1 MTSSFQGYSPST
13 EFDAVEGVNMVDSVE
28 EQQEKFMRSIR
39 DRNRQMYEYEMQ
51 AAKQKDQRLQKLA
64 GLSQGIAQMF
74 APEVEKRKKRQDA
87 EGQAVYYNLN
97 IEQQNQIK
105 EENHIQDKAEN
116 TFEATNERL
125 VETAKQNGSM
135 SYVTANIV
143 KGLGKNQQ
151 RGFYKAMLSDMAR
164 QYPMFVRQLRNYKY
178 DVVENGE
185 TVQRSWHELGM
196 NDLANKSV
204 IDNKIRQIFLRDVTD
219 PEIQKLA
226 VEYLYSPMQ
235 KFEKQLAIEDAD
247 EYQTQ
252 IEANEKAERVD
263 EMITTFETNNSDD
276 FAEHIRKRGIVLDS
290 QPAAK
295 LEVVEEL
302 KNLLADG
309 DIDVKDVAATMNET
323 ITLESGQV
331 MTLYTYLGKA
341 GNRLQKI
348 VEDALINKNEK
359 DEQWSKLQ
367 RDEYIRNA
375 RNLLYG
381 EDRNEPPTEAE
392 KKEIRDGYDLN
403 WGPMPQELLGLIT
416 EEDKNDEDTT
426 KLIDYLIKTNQ
437 RVPLAQ
443 LNKINDI
450 NTYQS
455 YKGIIKNHNSEMPGG
470 SLVTLR
476 NDSIRSLVGEKL
488 EEEIADPSTGSIQFI
503 NLYTNAQSTYRD
515 VFREEVLKGDEF
527 SAHAKAMNAVEKF
540 IGTSYEVDK
549 KGEIIIKDFEDRFK
563 ERKNGIT
570 TYNKKLIAAS
580 KYLNAQ
586 ENLDFTRGTITGTAQ
601 DLYKIHTQR
610 EAGIDPEIPPIFFK
624 LAELYKQYDAFDI
637 INAQL
642 KIRGLKPIETPEEE
656 VTDKKI
662 LRLRKFKSTP
672 RRLIRSENM
681 SKNYNTKDGMLL
693 AGI

>member
-1 MTSSFQGYSPST
+1 MSSSFQGYSPST
-13 EFDAVEGVNMVDSVE
+13 EFDAVEGVDMVDSVE

-74 APEVEKRKKRQDA
+74 APEIEKRKKRQEA
-87 EGQAVYYNLN
+87 EGQAVHYNLN
-97 IEQQNQIK
+97 IEQQNEIK
-105 EENHIQDKAEN
+105 ERNHVQDRAEN

-125 VETAKQNGSM
+125 VETAKKDGSM
-135 SYVTANIV
+135 SYVTGNIV

-178 DVVENGE
+178 DVIENGE

-196 NDLANKSV
+196 NDLANKAL
-204 IDNKIRQIFLRDVTD
+204 IDNKIRQIYLRDVTD
-219 PEIQKLA
+219 PDIQELA

-263 EMITTFETNNSDD
+263 EMITTFETNNTDN

-341 GNRLQKI
+341 GNRLQKV

-367 RDEYIRNA
+367 RDEYVRNA

-381 EDRNEPPTEAE
+381 EDRNEPPSEAE

-416 EEDKNDEDTT
+416 EEDKDDEDTT

-488 EEEIADPSTGSIQFI
+488 REEIADPSTGSIQFI

-580 KYLNAQ
+580 KYPNAQ

-601 DLYKIHTQR
+601 DLYKIHTER

>member
-13 EFDAVEGVNMVDSVE
+13 EFDAVEGVDMVDSVE

-87 EGQAVYYNLN
+87 EGQAIYYNLN

-196 NDLANKSV
+196 NDLANKAL

-235 KFEKQLAIEDAD
+235 KFEKQLAVDDAD
-247 EYQTQ
+247 DYQTQ

-263 EMITTFETNNSDD
+263 EMITTFETNNALD
-276 FAEHIRKRGIVLDS
+276 FSEHIRKRGIVLDS

-302 KNLLADG
+302 KKLLANG
-309 DIDVKDVAATMNET
+309 DLDVLDVAATMNET

-341 GNRLQKI
+341 GNRLQKV

-359 DEQWSKLQ
+359 DEQWSNLQ
-367 RDEYIRNA
+367 RDEYVRNA
-375 RNLLYG
+375 RNILYG
-381 EDRNEPPTEAE
+381 DDRNEPPTEAE

-416 EEDKNDEDTT
+416 AEDKDDEDTT
-426 KLIDYLIKTNQ
+426 KLIDYLIKTDQ

-450 NTYQS
+450 NTYQT

-476 NDSIRSLVGEKL
+476 NNEIRSAVGKKL
-488 EEEIADPSTGSIQFI
+488 EEEIADPSTGSSEFI
-503 NLYTNAQSTYRD
+503 NLYRNAQSVYRET
-515 VFREEVLKGDEF
+515 FRVEVQKGDEF

-540 IGTSYEVDK
+540 VGTDYAKDDQ
-549 KGEIIIKDFEDRFK
+549 GAIKYKEFEDRFA
-563 ERKNGIT
+563 ERKKGIT
-570 TYNKKLIAAS
+570 TYNKKFIAAS

-586 ENLDFTRGTITGTAQ
+586 ETIDFTKGPITGLGQ
-601 DLYKIHTQR
+601 DLYKIHMQR
-610 EAGIDPEIPPIFFK
+610 QAGIDPEIAPIFFK
-624 LAELYKQYDAFDI
+624 IAELHKEYDAYDLV
-637 INAQL
+637 NAQL
-642 KIRGLKPIETPEEE
+642 QVRGLPPIKTPEEE

-672 RRLIRSENM
+672 RRLIRSKNM

>member
-13 EFDAVEGVNMVDSVE
+13 EFDAVEGVDMVDSVE

-51 AAKQKDQRLQKLA
+51 AAKQKDQRLAKLA
-64 GLSQGIAQMF
+64 GISQGIAQMF
-74 APEVEKRKKRQDA
+74 APEIEKRKKRQEA
-87 EGQAVYYNLN
+87 EGQAAFYNLN
-97 IEQQNQIK
+97 LEQQNEII
-105 EENHIQDKAEN
+105 ENNHIQAKAEN
-116 TFEATNERL
+116 TFEANNSRL
-125 VETAKQNGSM
+125 VETAKSNGSM
-135 SYVTANIV
+135 SPVTGNIV
-143 KGLGKNQQ
+143 KTLGKNQQ
-151 RGFYKAMLSDMAR
+151 KGFNIAMLSAKSNE
-164 QYPMFVRQLRNYKY
+164 YPMFVRQLRNYKF

-185 TVQRSWHELGM
+185 AVQKSWHELGM
-196 NDLANKSV
+196 NDITNKAI
-204 IDNKIRQIFLRDVTD
+204 IDNKIRQIFLSDVTD
-219 PEIQKLA
+219 PNVQELA
-226 VEYLYSPMQ
+226 VEYLYKPMQ
-235 KFEKQLAIEDAD
+235 KYEAQLARDDAD

-252 IEANEKAERVD
+252 IDANEKAERIDDMV
-263 EMITTFETNNSDD
+263 TTFETNNAFDYS
-276 FAEHIRKRGIVLDS
+276 ETIRKRAIVLGS
-290 QPAAK
+290 QSAAK
-295 LEVVEEL
+295 IEAVDEL
-302 KNLLADG
+302 KNMLANG
-309 DIDVKDVAATMNET
+309 DLDAKDVAATMNET
-323 ITLESGQV
+323 ITLESGQT

-341 GNRLQKI
+341 GNRLQTV
-348 VEDALINKNEK
+348 VENALINKNEK
-359 DEQWSKLQ
+359 DEQWAKLQ
-367 RDEYIRNA
+367 RDEYVRNA
-375 RNLLYG
+375 RNILYG
-381 EDRNEPPTEAE
+381 EDRDKPPTKAE
-392 KKEIRDGYDLN
+392 KESIRDGYDLN
-403 WGPMPQELLGLIT
+403 WGPMPTELAGFLT
-416 EEDKNDEDTT
+416 SEDKTDEDTT
-426 KLIDYLIKTNQ
+426 KTIDYLIKSNQ
-437 RVPLAQ
+437 RVPLDQ

-450 NTYQS
+450 NTYLQ

-476 NDSIRSLVGEKL
+476 NNSINSLVGTKL
-488 EEEIADPSTGSIQFI
+488 EEEIADPSTGSIEFI
-503 NLYTNAQSTYRD
+503 RLYTNAQSTYRD

-563 ERKNGIT
+563 ERKKGIT

-586 ENLDFTRGTITGTAQ
+586 ENLDFTRGLITGTAQ

-624 LAELYKQYDAFDI
+624 LAELYKEYDAFDI

-642 KIRGLKPIETPEEE
+642 KIRGHKPIETPEKE

-662 LRLRKFKSTP
+662 LRLQKFKSTP

-681 SKNYNTKDGMLL
+681 SKNYNDKDGMLL